1 MADQILGIPYKKAT
15 ISNVNG
21 NVLTVGA
28 VTHNSALAG
37 NTANLGPDDVGRM
50 ITITTGTGKNAHRWI
65 TAIDNTAGTI
75 ETQDPWGVH
84 FFRGRTNSRSNS
96 GAGARFSQAM
106 PAQNDEIIISY
117 NTADLALLFPNEVH
131 REIQPEREA
140 ATTPPISQRD
150 AQESALAKWRVGTS
164 NTGLVNGSG
173 NRVTLLPDAGENGV
187 SYNDINIAV
196 EFDSQDRGFEPSS
209 RLDAAPGTFRERV
222 KKGYIVFG
230 EVRVGGDG
238 SDADGIGYAVN
249 SCDLLDVAGGNQPNG
264 SNIDKGEWH
273 QYGGKIRVPGNSF
286 LRFNQTGTPDRDAQI
301 NFTHFQNEVEGNFG
315 GRISGDECI
324 LAPSKVVGYTSGSN
338 FGYCNP
344 ILVGFIGDTAI
355 RGSNNC
361 IYNFFS
367 AAGSTAVDGIEIQD
381 IGSQIVWMNQSG
393 LSQAGTDGDTLTL
406 RNWSIDQIRT
416 ETSKP
421 GTNLVATTSGTAGRE
436 EFTNLAIQKE
446 FNVSAVDS
454 ARAAIT
460 GESKI
465 AYSSS
470 LPADIGTVVP
480 TTTGTFDTQDLEA
493 YRWSLGSVPIASID
507 VVGGRTT
514 SIPYNYAVVHRDF
527 DLFVGQH
534 DLSGGVGSVDVSST
548 LLPDPNLTADAATVD
563 AYTQINTAEE
573 LYNYGTRVKFDNP
586 LLPAITAKHITRN
599 GDTIT
604 TFDNESLTIST
615 ASNFP
620 NSEPFIVV
628 AAQNFI
634 NTGGTPFT
642 GNINVGTGN
651 LFINDTIRQGVVA
664 GSIEIGGLDSTIS
677 YNSATIIPTL
687 VTGTRPNT
695 LIDTTE
701 AVSGTLTLP
710 PGSYII
716 RNADISGLTIGRAGS
731 VGTVAITLIGAQGA
745 GTYLPNVTVT
755 AITNRSVVRRV
766 TFPTLPTPARYSIYN
781 GSATLGNRSLVGT
794 TVIPANT
801 SVISTIGNPEADR
814 EIGTDLEVNDG
825 NVITVIYKPENI
837 LGGSGSAY
845 ETTIFNIRFPATDTD
860 RTQGV
865 DDTVVNILANEWSS
879 ILVGAALSAPAP
891 TVPTVTR
898 PSDGTFDGGSYV
910 NTTGN
915 TVNRLDID
923 GILIADD
930 TGGSANTDTAI
941 SILLS
946 VTNTIAYFNLMVEIA
961 DLGGT
966 GDVIQP
972 GTGGPIFDGRYARLS
987 SGTSGTPVI
996 YGGGTW
1002 IIDNENTQAPDS
1014 IVTAMVNTPS
1024 VSFAAAGA
1032 ASLGDISQA
1041 AAIGVTLS
1049 GVTGLVETVNTNVTT
1064 LSSSVTDV
1072 NTNQRALADG
1082 IQDASLSI
1090 PTTIT
1095 TTN

>member
-1 MADQILGIPYKKAT
+1 M
-15 ISNVNG
+15 
-21 NVLTVGA
+21 
-28 VTHNSALAG
+28 
-37 NTANLGPDDVGRM
+37 
-50 ITITTGTGKNAHRWI
+50 
-65 TAIDNTAGTI
+65 
-75 ETQDPWGVH
+75 
-84 FFRGRTNSRSNS
+84 
-96 GAGARFSQAM
+96 
-106 PAQNDEIIISY
+106 
-117 NTADLALLFPNEVH
+117 
-131 REIQPEREA
+131 
-140 ATTPPISQRD
+140 
-150 AQESALAKWRVGTS
+150 
-164 NTGLVNGSG
+164 
-173 NRVTLLPDAGENGV
+173 
-187 SYNDINIAV
+187 
-196 EFDSQDRGFEPSS
+196 
-209 RLDAAPGTFRERV
+209 
-222 KKGYIVFG
+222 
-230 EVRVGGDG
+230 
-238 SDADGIGYAVN
+238 
-249 SCDLLDVAGGNQPNG
+249 
-264 SNIDKGEWH
+264 
-273 QYGGKIRVPGNSF
+273 
-286 LRFNQTGTPDRDAQI
+286 I

-315 GRISGDECI
+315 GRISGDQCI
-324 LAPSKVVGYTSGSN
+324 LSPSKISGYTNGSN

-344 ILVGFIGDTAI
+344 IRVGFIGDTAI
-355 RGSNNC
+355 LGSNNC
-361 IYNFFS
+361 LYNFFDV
-367 AAGSTAVDGIEIQD
+367 AGSTTVDGIEIQD
-381 IGSQIVWMNQSG
+381 IASQIIWMNQSG
-393 LSQAGTDGDTLTL
+393 LGAGNAGDTMTL
-406 RNWSIDQIRT
+406 RNWSIDQLRT
-416 ETSKP
+416 ETTP
-421 GTNLVATTSGTAGRE
+421 GGTNFVQRTGASSGAAE
-436 EFTNLAIQKE
+436 ANTNIAIQKE
-446 FNVSAVDS
+446 FNVSAVNS
-454 ARAAIT
+454 AREAIT

-465 AYSSS
+465 AYSSA
-470 LPADIGTVVP
+470 LEAANVGTEVS

-493 YRWSLGSVPIASID
+493 YRWSLGSVPIANID
-507 VVGGRTT
+507 VAANRTT
-514 SIPYNYAVVHRDF
+514 SIPYDYAVVHRDF

-701 AVSGTLTLP
+701 AVSGTLTLS

-755 AITNRSVVRRV
+755 SITNRSVVRRV

-837 LGGSGSAY
+837 LGVSGSAY

-879 ILVGAALSAPAP
+879 ILVGAALGAPAP

-910 NTTGN
+910 NTTGD

-923 GILIADD
+923 GILISDN
-930 TGGSANTDTAI
+930 TGGAAGTDAAI

-946 VTNTIAYFNLMVEIA
+946 VTNTVTYFNLMVEIA
-961 DLGGT
+961 DMGGT

-972 GTGGPIFDGRYARLS
+972 GTGGPIFDGRYVRLTN
-987 SGTSGTPVI
+987 GALRTEVV

-1014 IVTAMVNTPS
+1014 IVMATVNAPT

-1049 GVTGLVETVNTNVTT
+1049 GVTGLVETVSTNVTT
-1064 LSSSVTDV
+1064 LSTTVTDAATIAS
-1072 NTNQRALADG
+1072 TNQRALADG
-1082 IQDASLSI
+1082 IQDASLLI